1 VAERN
6 FGFDYFSTLLF
17 ILLSGIVNMQITD
30 VNYEWEA
37 ASECNK
43 FYYISLHVLCSGDH
57 FFFDQAKALQAYSD
71 GQREGDNKDMQLS
84 TLAKV
89 RNKKRSSFYIATACN
104 NLTER
109 RIVVKFIFNER

>member
-1 VAERN
+1 MNGKLLVSAIN
-6 FGFDYFSTLLF
+6 FIIFPCMFCAPVT
-17 ILLSGIVNMQITD
+17 I
-30 VNYEWEA
+30 
-37 ASECNK
+37 
-43 FYYISLHVLCSGDH
+43 